1 MNQRRMPSFH
11 RPHVTA
17 MHLLLTGN
25 PHKAKLWAP
34 LRAGMAWL
42 SARNL
47 PFLVDNRLQGGFSE
61 EERAHIPFTSLPWP
75 EDGLVLSFGGD
86 GTLLNRARE
95 AAGLPVLGVN
105 VGRLGFLADI
115 EVGMLHEALAHVMAG
130 SYRIEARTQIEITSE
145 AFPGEPVRYALN
157 ELVIERGGMPGLL
170 RIHVTINGEV
180 LNAYWGDGLIV
191 ATPTGSTAYS
201 LSAGGPIVVPMTPA
215 LVLSALAPHSLTVRP
230 VVVPDTVTLHLT
242 VAEAGEACVVAV
254 DGVRTPL
261 RTAQASFTVRK
272 APQPMRLVKLPGQAY
287 FDTLRKKLMWG
298 ADGT

>member
-1 MNQRRMPSFH
+1 MNLKREPSFQSSLGNVM
-11 RPHVTA
+11 RF
-17 MHLLLTGN
+17 LLTGN

-34 LRAGMAWL
+34 LNESIAWL
-42 SARNL
+42 RAHNV
-47 PFLVDNRLQGGFSE
+47 PFVVDNRLETGFSE
-61 EERAHIPFTSLPWP
+61 EQRDGIPFTSLPWP
-75 EDGLVLSFGGD
+75 EDALILSFGGD

-95 AAGLPVLGVN
+95 AAGRPVLGVN

-115 EVGMLHEALAHVMAG
+115 EVGRLSQALEHVMAG
-130 SYRIEARTQIEITSE
+130 SYRIEERTQIEIVSD
-145 AFPGEPVRYALN
+145 AFPNSDVRYALN

-261 RTAQASFTVRK
+261 RAAHVQFTVRK
-272 APQPMRLVKLPGQAY
+272 APQPVRLIKLPGQAY

-298 ADGT
+298 ADGN

>member
-1 MNQRRMPSFH
+1 MR
-11 RPHVTA
+11 
-17 MHLLLTGN
+17 LLLTGN
-25 PHKAKLWAP
+25 PQKAKLWSP
-34 LRAGMAWL
+34 LQEAIGWL
-42 SARNL
+42 KAQNV
-47 PFLVDNRLQGGFSE
+47 PFLVDDRLCVGFSE
-61 EERAHIPFTSLPWP
+61 AERRDVSFTSLPWP
-75 EDGLVLSFGGD
+75 EDTLILSFGGD

-115 EVGMLHEALAHVMAG
+115 EVGMLTHALEHVMAG
-130 SYRIEARTQIEITSE
+130 SYRIEERTQIEIVSD
-145 AFPGEPVRYALN
+145 AFPDAPLRYALN

-201 LSAGGPIVVPMTPA
+201 LSAGGPIVVPMTRA

-242 VAEAGEACVVAV
+242 VAEAGEECVVAV

-261 RTAQASFTVRK
+261 RAAHAQFTVRK
-272 APQPMRLVKLPGQAY
+272 APQPVRLVKLPGQAY

>member
-1 MNQRRMPSFH
+1 
-11 RPHVTA
+11 

-25 PHKAKLWAP
+25 PQKAKLWTP
-34 LRAGMAWL
+34 LRAAVAWL
-42 SARNL
+42 RARSV
-47 PFLVDNRLQGGFSE
+47 PFLVDSRLESGLHALGE
-61 EERAHIPFTSLPWP
+61 ANLPLTTLPWP
-75 EDGLVLSFGGD
+75 EDALVLSFGGD

-95 AAGLPVLGVN
+95 ADGLPVLGVN

-115 EVGMLHEALAHVMAG
+115 EVEMLEHALQHVIAG
-130 SYRIEARTQIEITSE
+130 SYRVEERTQLEISST
-145 AFPGEPVRYALN
+145 AFPNAPVRFALN

-201 LSAGGPIVVPMTPA
+201 LSAGGPIVVPTTPA
-215 LVLSALAPHSLTVRP
+215 LVLCALAPHSLTVRP
-230 VVVPDTVTLHLT
+230 VVVPDTVTLHLS
-242 VAEAGEACVVAV
+242 VAEAGAECVVAV

-261 RTAQASFTVRK
+261 KDTHATFTLRK
-272 APQPMRLVKLPGQAY
+272 APQPVRLIKLPGQAY

-298 ADGT
+298 ADGTYQ